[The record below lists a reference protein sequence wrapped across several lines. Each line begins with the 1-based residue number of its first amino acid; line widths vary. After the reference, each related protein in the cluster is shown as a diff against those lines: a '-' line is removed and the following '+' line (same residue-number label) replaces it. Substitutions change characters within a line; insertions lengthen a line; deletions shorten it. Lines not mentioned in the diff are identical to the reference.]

1 MTTPPP
7 KLTKKEREAARNLAE
22 QRWALAHD
30 VKRNAAARLAQVQA
44 DPNCTADEITEAT
57 EALSEATALYR
68 SAQAAAQGDRW

>member
-30 VKRNAAARLAQVQA
+30 VKRDAAARLAQVQA
-44 DPNCTADEITEAT
+44 DPNATPAELVEAT

-68 SAQAAAQGDRW
+68 SAQAAARGGR